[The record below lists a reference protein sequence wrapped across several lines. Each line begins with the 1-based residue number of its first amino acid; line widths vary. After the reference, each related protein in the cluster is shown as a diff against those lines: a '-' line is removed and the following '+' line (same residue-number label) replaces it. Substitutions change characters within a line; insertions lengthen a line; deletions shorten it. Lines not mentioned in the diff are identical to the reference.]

1 MTLLILQLWCDP
13 DKSYHPK
20 SNALDHSCEKCCL
33 IGVQVAKSSR
43 STLLILGVAVS
54 IAVVSITMAAL
65 RMRSDVPAQPS
76 QAQKPVSPDQVIAQ
90 LEQAIAKHPDDVES
104 WQRLGWSNF
113 ELGRYD
119 EAARAYRKATALAP
133 EKAVLW
139 SSLGE
144 ALVMASK
151 NDPMPPEAA
160 RAFDTAVS
168 KDKQDPRARY
178 FNAVRKDLA
187 GEHRAALDDWLALL
201 RDTPPGAPWEAD
213 LKRTIEQVGKINVI
227 AVASDITKSDEAR
240 AKPAS
245 SSDSVATAA
254 IPGPTRSDMRAAA
267 ALPAGQQQMMVQSM
281 VDGLETKLAANGAN
295 PDGWIMLMRSRMT
308 LGETAK
314 AASAL
319 RRAVAANPDQAA
331 RIKSEAQLL
340 GVPGA

>member
-1 MTLLILQLWCDP
+1 L
-13 DKSYHPK
+13 
-20 SNALDHSCEKCCL
+20 
-33 IGVQVAKSSR
+33 VAKFSR

-54 IAVVSITMAAL
+54 IAVVSFTKAAL
-65 RMRSDVPAQPS
+65 RMRSDTPAQPS
-76 QAQKPVSPDQVIAQ
+76 QAQKSASPDQVIAQ
-90 LEQAIAKHPDDVES
+90 LEQALTKHPDDVES

-119 EAARAYRKATALAP
+119 ESARAYRKATALAP

-178 FNAVRKDLA
+178 FNAVRKDLS
-187 GEHRAALDDWLALL
+187 GDHRGAVGDWLALL

-213 LKRTIEQVGKINVI
+213 LKRTIEQVGKINAI
-227 AVASDITKSDEAR
+227 AVASDIAKSDQAR
-240 AKPAS
+240 TKPGS
-245 SSDSVATAA
+245 PNTVATAA
-254 IPGPTRSDMRAAA
+254 IPGPTRSDMKAAA

-281 VDGLETKLAANGAN
+281 VDGLEKKLDANGAN

-308 LGETAK
+308 LGQTAK

-319 RRAVAANPDQAA
+319 QRAIAANPDQAA